1 MNANEPVTPASPSS
15 TPKPCG
21 LPAPARYWA
30 ALGVLLAISI
40 TVLDAGI
47 ANIALPTIANDLGIL
62 PSTSIWIVNAYTIS
76 IIATLLPFSA
86 VAERIGF
93 TLMYRIGI
101 SVFIA
106 GAIVCS
112 MADSLG
118 LLLLGR
124 IIQGMGSSSVMCLF
138 GGMVRNIYPPHK
150 LAAGISL
157 NAMTVG
163 LMAVLSPS
171 IGAFI
176 ITIAPWKWIFIFTIP
191 FCLVALYAAR
201 FLPLIPKISAPFDY
215 ISAVLNML
223 TFGLFIWALDESGNK
238 PVIAG
243 IGLLLSL
250 FFAILLIRRSAPQT
264 APLVPID
271 LFRIPTFRY
280 AIMVSALTF
289 MAATAAMLALPFYFQ
304 NVLGLPLA
312 TVGILFSTW
321 PIGSIV
327 IAPLAARLS
336 ARFPASLLSGIGAAI
351 MFIGLGGLLLLPN
364 PSPLTLI
371 SLYMF
376 LTGMGFGFFQTP
388 NNKAMLLSTPIHR
401 SSATGGAQ
409 ATTRL
414 FGQGVG
420 AAIVALCFSVS
431 QNEGAIYAL
440 AASVVVTIIA
450 VLINLIRFFK
460 KLDTAVI

>member
-1 MNANEPVTPASPSS
+1 MNATKPVTPASSS
-15 TPKPCG
+15 LTPKPGG
-21 LPAPARYWA
+21 LPTPDRYWA

-40 TVLDAGI
+40 TVLDSGI

-62 PSTSIWIVNAYTIS
+62 PSTSIWIVNAYTIT

-86 VAERIGF
+86 IAERIGF

-101 SVFIA
+101 SIFIA

-138 GGMVRNIYPPHK
+138 GGLVRNIYPPHK

-191 FCLVALYAAR
+191 FCFVALYAAR
-201 FLPLIPKISAPFDY
+201 FLPRIPKISAPFDY
-215 ISAVLNML
+215 ISALLNML
-223 TFGLFIWALDESGNK
+223 AFGLFIWALDESGNK
-238 PVIAG
+238 PGIAA

-250 FFAILLIRRSAPQT
+250 FFAVLLIRRSAPQT

-271 LFRIPTFRY
+271 LFRIPTFSY

-289 MAATAAMLALPFYFQ
+289 MSATGAMLALPFYFQ

-312 TVGILFSTW
+312 TVGIMFSTW

-336 ARFPASLLSGIGAAI
+336 SHFPASLLSGIGAAI
-351 MFIGLGGLLLLPN
+351 MFAGLGGLLLLPN

-371 SLYMF
+371 SLCMF
-376 LTGMGFGFFQTP
+376 LAGMGFGFFQTP

-420 AAIVALCFSVS
+420 GAIVALCFSIS

-440 AASVVVTIIA
+440 AASVVITVIA
-450 VLINLIRFFK
+450 VLINLIRYFK

>member
-1 MNANEPVTPASPSS
+1 MSKTQPVIPAAPTSPG
-15 TPKPCG
+15 KPTG

-30 ALGVLLAISI
+30 ALGVLLAIGI

-47 ANIALPTIANDLGIL
+47 ANIALPTIAKDLDIL
-62 PSTSIWIVNAYTIS
+62 PSTSIWIVNAYTIA

-86 VAERIGF
+86 IAERIGF
-93 TLMYRIGI
+93 SLMYRIGI
-101 SVFIA
+101 SIFIT
-106 GAIVCS
+106 GAIICS
-112 MADSLG
+112 VADSLG
-118 LLLLGR
+118 LLLAGR
-124 IIQGMGSSSVMCLF
+124 IIQGLGSSSVMCLF

-191 FCLVALYAAR
+191 FCLIALYAAR
-201 FLPLIPKISAPFDY
+201 FLPVIPKISAPFDY
-215 ISAVLNML
+215 LSALLNML
-223 TFGLFIWALDESGNK
+223 TFGLFIWAIDESGNK
-238 PVIAG
+238 PILAG

-250 FFAILLIRRSAPQT
+250 ACAVLLIRRSAPQA
-264 APLVPID
+264 APLVPVD
-271 LFRIPTFRY
+271 LFRIPTFSY
-280 AIMVSALTF
+280 AVIVSALTF
-289 MAATAAMLALPFYFQ
+289 MAATSAMLALPFHFQ
-304 NVLGLPLA
+304 NGLGLPLA

-336 ARFPASLLSGIGAAI
+336 GRFPASMLSGIGAAI
-351 MFIGLGGLLLLPN
+351 MSIGLCGLLLLPN

-371 SLYMF
+371 SLCMF

-401 SSATGGAQ
+401 SSATGGTQ

-414 FGQGVG
+414 FGQGIG
-420 AAIVALCFSVS
+420 AGIVALCFTIG
-431 QNEGAIYAL
+431 QGEGAMYAMTI
-440 AASVVVTIIA
+440 SVGITVIA